1 MTKYY
6 KKNKKL
12 TKEDIIGL
20 GESSF
25 KKNYYPE
32 LQEKIHEL
40 EKSNSRV
47 KGVIEAIPDIIL
59 FYDSEDFIDEY
70 NHRDDLEIVEA
81 ILSKTAIKN
90 NLLKACASVKKNR
103 KSQSYNFQT
112 SIHNEKRYFESRI
125 YFTSHLEVFI
135 ILRDITKEKRIEES
149 LRKKAITD
157 SLTGLKNRRYFE
169 EILENYQ
176 GTRFNHLTLILFD
189 IDGLKIINDTLG
201 HSFGD
206 DVIVK
211 VAHLI
216 KRFFYGTIT
225 VARISGDEFAVL
237 TVAENRYMLE
247 NTLFEFQR
255 YLERINASE
264 EVIKFSVS
272 NGYSMIR
279 NNQII
284 NTDEMYQEADNNMFQ
299 NKLLKESSVHSGM
312 VKTLMKALEA
322 RDYITE
328 GHADRMGD
336 HMIQMGMLLGL
347 SQSSINQLK
356 LLANF
361 HDIGKVGIPDNILN
375 KPGPLNE
382 SEWKIMRGHCRIGK
396 KIADESKDLKEIGD
410 LILKHHE
417 NYDGSGYPFGLAG
430 EKIPIECR
438 ILSIVDAFDA
448 MTNDRPYR
456 KGMPV
461 HEAKQ
466 ELKRCAGTQFDPNL
480 IDIFINK
487 ILLP

>member
-1 MTKYY
+1 MTKSY
-6 KKNKKL
+6 KKNKKI

-40 EKSNSRV
+40 ERSNSRIN
-47 KGVIEAIPDIIL
+47 GVIEAIPDIIL
-59 FYDSEDFIDEY
+59 FYDDETFIDEY
-70 NHRDDLEIVEA
+70 NHSDDLKIVKE
-81 ILSKTAIKN
+81 ILSKKVLKN
-90 NLLKACASVKKNR
+90 NLIEACKAVE
-103 KSQSYNFQT
+103 KSHKGHSFSFQ
-112 SIHNEKRYFESRI
+112 INIDHEKRYFESRI
-125 YFTSHLEVFI
+125 YQTAHLEVFI
-135 ILRDITKEKRIEES
+135 ILRDITKEKNIEES
-149 LRKKAITD
+149 LREKAITD

-169 EILENYQ
+169 EILDNYH

-189 IDGLKIINDTLG
+189 IDGLKVINDTLG
-201 HSFGD
+201 HAFGD

-211 VAHLI
+211 VSSLI

-237 TVAENRYMLE
+237 TVAENRYLLE
-247 NTLFEFQR
+247 NTLFEFQKH
-255 YLERINASE
+255 LERLNASE
-264 EVIKFSVS
+264 DVIKISVS

-279 NNQII
+279 NDNII
-284 NTDEMYQEADNNMFQ
+284 NTDEMYQEADNNMYQ

-328 GHADRMGD
+328 GHADRMGN
-336 HMIQMGMLLGL
+336 HMIQMGKLLNL

-356 LLANF
+356 LLAKF

-417 NYDGSGYPFGLAG
+417 NYDGSGYPYGLAG

-438 ILSIVDAFDA
+438 VLSIVDAFDA

-456 KGMPV
+456 KGMTI
-461 HEAKQ
+461 HEGIR

-480 IDIFINK
+480 VDIFINK
-487 ILLP
+487 VLKP